1 MEAGA
6 VENSASPE
14 TIGPTLS
21 DSRLVSG
28 SGDAVKGKSFNSCRV
43 EIDTSAPFESV
54 KQAVSRF
61 GGIGFWRPNHNK
73 LLEGA
78 EHENEEVDI
87 AKVEE
92 QAAELEK
99 DLIVKERETFDV
111 LKELEATKKAVEEL
125 KLKIQKEA
133 NEVNSILESE
143 TSVERNTSQALEEAE
158 QKKIEKIN
166 GGLSPYPSSAPG
178 LVLLELKQAK
188 LNLTKTTN
196 DLSEIRASVE
206 SFNKK
211 IEIERISLEKTRER
225 LKINSSKV
233 SSLEEELNRT
243 RKKLQL
249 ANDDGINN
257 INNNNNH
264 ADIVR
269 ELQRL
274 NSEAEQFK
282 EIGEAAKSEVM
293 KAMVEIEQT
302 KSRINTA
309 EIRLIAAKKM
319 KEAAQAAEAV
329 AIAEIKGLSNSQ
341 TSYKKHEG
349 VTLSF
354 EEYSFLTKKARDA
367 EEVSKR
373 KVIDA
378 MVQVDDAHVSKME
391 VLKRVEEAMEEVK
404 ISKEALEEA
413 LNRVEAANRGKL
425 AVEEALRKWRS
436 EHGGN
441 KRRSLN
447 NSTKFKNSGPSQHR
461 RDPRLFDVN
470 GLNLGDD
477 GGGPIHIVKPTLSIG
492 QILSRKLLLP
502 EEFEKGM
509 KIGRN
514 TVKRKVSLGQML
526 GKQTGDFSSGGKAEK
541 EKQFSA
547 KRKTFGFVRFSLLLT
562 KQGRKKKMTSS
573 KLR

>member
-1 MEAGA
+1 M
-6 VENSASPE
+6 
-14 TIGPTLS
+14 
-21 DSRLVSG
+21 
-28 SGDAVKGKSFNSCRV
+28 
-43 EIDTSAPFESV
+43 
-54 KQAVSRF
+54 
-61 GGIGFWRPNHNK
+61 
-73 LLEGA
+73 
-78 EHENEEVDI
+78 
-87 AKVEE
+87 EE

-133 NEVNSILESE
+133 NEVNTILASE
-143 TSVERNTSQALEEAE
+143 ISVERNTSQALEEAK
-158 QKKIEKIN
+158 QKNIEKTD
-166 GGLSPYPSSAPG
+166 GGLSPHPSSAPG
-178 LVLLELKQAK
+178 LVLMELKQAK

-211 IEIERISLEKTRER
+211 IEIERISLERTRER

-243 RKKLQL
+243 RMKLQL
-249 ANDDGINN
+249 AEDGTDN

-282 EIGEAAKSEVM
+282 QMGEAAKSEVM
-293 KAMVEIEQT
+293 KAMIEIEQT
-302 KSRINTA
+302 RSRINTA

-319 KEAAQAAEAV
+319 KEAAQAAESV
-329 AIAEIKGLSNSQ
+329 AIAEIKALSNSQ

-354 EEYSFLTKKARDA
+354 GQYSFLTKKARDA

-378 MVQVDDAHVSKME
+378 MVQVDEAHVSKME

-404 ISKEALEEA
+404 ISKEVLEEA

-461 RDPRLFDVN
+461 RDSRLFDVN
-470 GLNLGDD
+470 GMNLGDD
-477 GGGPIHIVKPTLSIG
+477 GGGSIPILRPTLSIG

-502 EEFEKGM
+502 EEFEKDM
-509 KIGRN
+509 KVARN

-526 GKQTGDFSSGGKAEK
+526 GKQTGDFSSSGKAEK
-541 EKQFSA
+541 EKQFCA
-547 KRKTFGFVRFSLLLT
+547 KRKKFGFVRFSLLLT
-562 KQGRKKKMTSS
+562 KQGQKKKKMTAS